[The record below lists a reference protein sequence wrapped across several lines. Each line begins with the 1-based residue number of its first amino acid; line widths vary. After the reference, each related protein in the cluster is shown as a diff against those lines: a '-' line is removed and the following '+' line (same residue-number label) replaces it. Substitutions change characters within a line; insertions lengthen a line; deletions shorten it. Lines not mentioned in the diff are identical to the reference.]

1 MRESFLRLIRWVRRR
16 FLWILSAAAL
26 TLLFLAASSDLIIRE
41 QTAEVYRISVILDE
55 ADDDSYQNFRRG
67 VERAAPGGG
76 WGRRAGWRG
85 GGC

>member
-1 MRESFLRLIRWVRRR
+1 MRDSFLRLIRWARRR

-55 ADDDSYQNFRRG
+55 ADDDSYQNFQNQTQRC
-67 VERAAPGGG
+67 ADF
-76 WGRRAGWRG
+76 
-85 GGC
+85 